1 MKCCYILILFLY
13 TSVLSFS
20 QNSVIPS
27 SLNLRDISTSPE
39 ELLDSIDSIEKTG
52 TLARYKLDYLRSY
65 AYYSM
70 NKYNRASIFADS
82 ALSTKDIKQDS
93 TILFKTL
100 VLAAESYAMS
110 SRLMDAAN
118 IVNTVLSYSKRN
130 NNTMLEANMMYVQG
144 IIWRRMGLF
153 EKSYNIIN
161 DAIKLLEKDDDT
173 GTRLRICNIQGLLID
188 FYIDDKRYQKAW
200 DISERYIN
208 LLKVLKGE
216 EGVSARL
223 IDRLY
228 GIYYCK
234 MAYLSQKMSRLALA
248 EEYYNK
254 YLATDMSSTMTG
266 KLEINA
272 YYLLTGRYQ
281 EVVDHNKEFYLNTDN
296 VDTVSVLYR
305 LCLLQSA
312 QAYSGL
318 GVYEKAY
325 QCIEKYNRIIEAYRR
340 MLDSNRLLELY
351 QVTDN
356 IKYEAKLESAQK
368 ELESRHRLII
378 ALSILL
384 VLVIVFTVYV
394 FIERTKLKKNNRII
408 SQLIVELNKNTEHL
422 HSVNTLSLKTLDDN
436 PEEVQ
441 PSAQIE
447 TIDNTNED
455 LHPSDSSSE
464 TDEDTLKISSER
476 LFSLFDSTVKE
487 QQLYLKYQLQRDD
500 YAALMGVDRNRF
512 ASIIKEFTGDNL
524 SSYLNDLRLNHS
536 VTLFRT
542 HPEMSINEVAE
553 ASAIPSMSTF
563 YRVFKNKY
571 GMSPKVFIE
580 QLRE

>member
-20 QNSVIPS
+20 QNPVIPS

-161 DAIKLLEKDDDT
+161 DAIKLLEKDDDI
-173 GTRLRICNIQGLLID
+173 GTQLRICNIQGLLID
-188 FYIDDKRYQKAW
+188 FYIDDKRYQEAW

-356 IKYEAKLESAQK
+356 IKYEAKLESAKK

>member
-20 QNSVIPS
+20 QNPVIPS

-52 TLARYKLDYLRSY
+52 ALSRYKLDYLRSY

-161 DAIKLLEKDDDT
+161 DAIRLLEKDDDI
-173 GTRLRICNIQGLLID
+173 GTQLRICNIQGLLID

-318 GVYEKAY
+318 GAYEKAY

-422 HSVNTLSLKTLDDN
+422 HSVNTLSLKTLGDN

-580 QLRE
+580 QLRG

>member
-20 QNSVIPS
+20 QNPVIPS

-318 GVYEKAY
+318 GAYEKAY
-325 QCIEKYNRIIEAYRR
+325 QCIEKYNRIVEAYRR

-356 IKYEAKLESAQK
+356 IKYEAKLESAKK

-422 HSVNTLSLKTLDDN
+422 HSVNTLSLKTLGDN
-436 PEEVQ
+436 PEEVH

-464 TDEDTLKISSER
+464 TDEDTLKISSEK

>member
-20 QNSVIPS
+20 QNPVIPS

-356 IKYEAKLESAQK
+356 IKYEAKLESAKK

-422 HSVNTLSLKTLDDN
+422 HSVNTLSLKTLGDN

-580 QLRE
+580 QLRG

>member
-20 QNSVIPS
+20 QNPVIPS

-52 TLARYKLDYLRSY
+52 ALSRYKLDYLRSY

-161 DAIKLLEKDDDT
+161 DAIKLLEKDDNI
-173 GTRLRICNIQGLLID
+173 GTQLRICNIQGLLID

-272 YYLLTGRYQ
+272 YYLLIGRYQ

-422 HSVNTLSLKTLDDN
+422 HSVNTLSLKTLGDN

-580 QLRE
+580 QLRG

>member
-20 QNSVIPS
+20 QNPVIPS

-356 IKYEAKLESAQK
+356 IKYEAKLESAKK

-524 SSYLNDLRLNHS
+524 SSYLNDLRLKHS

>member
-13 TSVLSFS
+13 ISVLSFS
-20 QNSVIPS
+20 QNPVIPS
-27 SLNLRDISTSPE
+27 SMNLRDISTSPE

-356 IKYEAKLESAQK
+356 IKYEAKLESAKK

>member
-20 QNSVIPS
+20 QNPVIPS

-356 IKYEAKLESAQK
+356 IKYEAKLESAKK

>member
-20 QNSVIPS
+20 QNPVIPS

-52 TLARYKLDYLRSY
+52 ALSRYKLDYLRSY

-161 DAIKLLEKDDDT
+161 DAIKLLEKDDDI
-173 GTRLRICNIQGLLID
+173 GTQLRICNIQGLLID
-188 FYIDDKRYQKAW
+188 FYIDDKHYQKAW

-318 GVYEKAY
+318 GAYEKAY

-422 HSVNTLSLKTLDDN
+422 HSVNTLSLKTLGDN

-464 TDEDTLKISSER
+464 TDEDTLKISSEK

-580 QLRE
+580 QLRG

>member
-20 QNSVIPS
+20 QNPVIPS

-52 TLARYKLDYLRSY
+52 ALSRYKLDYLRSY

-161 DAIKLLEKDDDT
+161 DAIKLLEKDDDI
-173 GTRLRICNIQGLLID
+173 GTQLRICNIQGLLID

-422 HSVNTLSLKTLDDN
+422 HSVNTLSLKTLGDN

-580 QLRE
+580 QLRG

>member
-20 QNSVIPS
+20 QNPVIPS

-52 TLARYKLDYLRSY
+52 ALSRYKLDYLRSY

-82 ALSTKDIKQDS
+82 ALSTKEIKQDS

-110 SRLMDAAN
+110 ARLMDAAN

-130 NNTMLEANMMYVQG
+130 NNTMLDANMMYVQG
-144 IIWRRMGLF
+144 IIWRRMGLS

-161 DAIKLLEKDDDT
+161 DAIRLFEKDDDT

-188 FYIDDKRYQKAW
+188 FYIEDKHYQKAW

-318 GVYEKAY
+318 GAYEKAY
-325 QCIEKYNRIIEAYRR
+325 QCIEKYNRIVEAYRR

-356 IKYEAKLESAQK
+356 IKYEAKLESAKK

-422 HSVNTLSLKTLDDN
+422 HSVNTLSLKTLGDN

-580 QLRE
+580 QLRG